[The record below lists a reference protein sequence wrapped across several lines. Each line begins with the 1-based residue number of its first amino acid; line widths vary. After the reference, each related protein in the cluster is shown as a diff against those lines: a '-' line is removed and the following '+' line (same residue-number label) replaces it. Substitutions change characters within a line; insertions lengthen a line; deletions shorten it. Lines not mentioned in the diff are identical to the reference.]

1 MRMIFV
7 GPPGAGKGTQ
17 ATRLAERFGIA
28 HVSTGDLFRAAVKEG
43 TPLGVRADGYMKA
56 GQLVPDD
63 RDHRDVARAHLQ
75 TDVARSGFLLDG
87 FPRTIRA
94 GPKRST
100 TRSRP
105 WARAS
110 TRWSCSRCPTARSSS
125 ASWDG
130 GRIRSRGRIYHLR
143 YDPPP
148 ADVAGRVVQR
158 ADDTEGACRTRLAG
172 YHAQTAPLVP
182 YYAAKGL
189 VRKVDGLGS
198 PARCSPASRPP
209 SGRSDA

>member
-43 TPLGVRADGYMKA
+43 TPLSQKADAFMKA
-56 GQLVPDD
+56 GKLVPDD
-63 RDHRDVARAHLQ
+63 VTIAMLLERIARPDA
-75 TDVARSGFLLDG
+75 AAGFLLDG
-87 FPRTIRA
+87 FPRTIAQAEALDTALASA
-94 GPKRST
+94 GSGIDAVVVLEVPDGSIVERIVGRRSDPVT
-100 TRSRP
+100 
-105 WARAS
+105 
-110 TRWSCSRCPTARSSS
+110 
-125 ASWDG
+125 
-130 GRIRSRGRIYHLR
+130 GRIYHLR

-148 ADVAGRVVQR
+148 AEVAGRVVQR
-158 ADDTEGACRTRLAG
+158 ADDTEEACRTRLAA

-182 YYAAKGL
+182 YYASQGL

-198 PARCSPASRPP
+198 PAEVF
-209 SGRSDA
+209 GRIESALAV